1 MNIEELEMKLKV
13 LDEEITNYSV
23 NKKSKKISKHIEE
36 ISDPSNKF
44 DNNKMWKLRKKLCP
58 KVLEIP
64 SAKLNEKGILIT
76 EKSQLKNLYK
86 KTYIDRLSHREML
99 PGYENLFSL
108 KNYLFELRMIVTSKV
123 KSLDWTAEQL
133 MKVLKSLKNNKS

>member
-1 MNIEELEMKLKV
+1 MLKRRIFLLKEIKNLKKKRIPMNIEDLEMKLKD

-23 NKKSKKISKHIEE
+23 NRKSKKISKHIEE

-86 KTYIDRLSHREML
+86 KTYIK
-99 PGYENLFSL
+99 P
-108 KNYLFELRMIVTSKV
+108 
-123 KSLDWTAEQL
+123 
-133 MKVLKSLKNNKS
+133 